1 MLANQPIDHLK
12 KVSLF
17 SELPD
22 QVLQHIADNLQE
34 VTAAKDETIIRK
46 GESGDTFYLI
56 AHGSVNIHDGD
67 HFFASSIAGEYFG
80 EYALI
85 DSYERSASVTANQET
100 ILYALTKEVFDR
112 IMQQYPEVKESILK
126 QLIERLRDLQTAQ
139 QQLAQSNQ
147 ENLKQKQEIEAMN
160 EDLQAL
166 SEEKTQLMRILAH
179 DLRNL
184 LTSSISIGTSV
195 KDELEELSKEL
206 HPYMERQVQTLWR
219 MNEMIDKLL
228 DIKTVKVDQVN
239 LVLTKFKLDELIK
252 EVCEDFK
259 GLAST
264 KNIPIVTK
272 LNAFIVELDRS
283 FTRQI
288 FENLIGNAVK
298 FSPAGKKVVI
308 KLGDKN
314 GSLAAEVIDQGPG
327 LSPKALEP
335 LLRDTAGTEEEE
347 LVAPDDSGLSLAI
360 VKKYVE
366 AMQGTVDCQST
377 PGRGAHFTVS
387 FPNFE
392 KVHTEFSL
400 RKLINR

>member
-1 MLANQPIDHLK
+1 MLTNQPINHLRN
-12 KVSLF
+12 VSLF
-17 SELPD
+17 SALPD
-22 QVLQHIADNLQE
+22 QVLQSIADNLE
-34 VTAAKDETIIRK
+34 EIKAAKDETIIQK
-46 GESGDTFYLI
+46 GAAGDTFYLI
-56 AHGSVNIHDGD
+56 AHGSVTVHDGD

-126 QLIERLRDLQTAQ
+126 ELIERLRDLQDAQ
-139 QQLAQSNQ
+139 QQLAKSNQ
-147 ENLKQKQEIEAMN
+147 ENLQQKQEIESMN

-166 SEEKTQLMRILAH
+166 NDEKTQLMQILAH

-195 KDELEELSKEL
+195 KDELEDLSAEL

-228 DIKTVKVDQVN
+228 DTKSVVVDQVN
-239 LVLTKFKLDELIK
+239 LVRTKFNLDELLK
-252 EVCEDFK
+252 EVCQDFK
-259 GLAST
+259 GFAST
-264 KNIPIVTK
+264 KNIGIVTK
-272 LNAFIVELDRS
+272 LNPYIVELDRT

-288 FENLIGNAVK
+288 FENLIGNAIK

-314 GSLAAEVIDQGPG
+314 DKLAVEVIDQGPG
-327 LSPKALEP
+327 LSPEALKP

-347 LVAPDDSGLSLAI
+347 LIATDESGLSLAI
-360 VKKYVE
+360 VNKYVK
-366 AMQGTVDCQST
+366 AMEGTVTCIST

-387 FPNFE
+387 FSNYK
-392 KVHTEFSL
+392 KVATEFSL
-400 RKLINR
+400 RKFINR